1 MTPRDL
7 NDLRNLLTLF
17 SHELHAN
24 SRAKGFW
31 EDRDKILGTPQGAAL
46 VEIASLGLATMEI
59 GEAMA
64 GARKPQ
70 QDSHL
75 PYYMSLEVEIA
86 DAIIYL
92 LDLAAARNL
101 KVVDALIA
109 KTEFN
114 KTRSKMHGGKL
125 A

>member
-7 NDLRNLLTLF
+7 NDLRQLLTLF
-17 SHELHAN
+17 SHELHQN

-75 PYYMSLEVEIA
+75 PHYMSLEVEIA

-101 KVVDALIA
+101 KVVDAMLA
-109 KTEFN
+109 KAAYNT
-114 KTRSKMHGGKL
+114 TRSRMHGGKL

>member
-17 SHELHAN
+17 SHELHSN

-101 KVVDALIA
+101 RVVDAMLA
-109 KTEFN
+109 KAAYNT
-114 KTRSKMHGGKL
+114 TRSKMHGGKL

>member
-1 MTPRDL
+1 MTPKDT
-7 NDLRNLLTLF
+7 NDLRQLLTLF
-17 SHELHAN
+17 SAELHQN

-75 PYYMSLEVEIA
+75 PHYMSLEVEIA

-101 KVVDALIA
+101 RVVDAMLA
-109 KTEFN
+109 KADYN
-114 KTRSKMHGGKL
+114 RNRSRMHGGKL

>member
-1 MTPRDL
+1 MTSKDTL
-7 NDLRNLLTLF
+7 ELRQLLTLF
-17 SHELHAN
+17 SAELHAN
-24 SRAKGFW
+24 SRSKGFW

-101 KVVDALIA
+101 RVVDAMLA
-109 KTEFN
+109 KADYN
-114 KTRSKMHGGKL
+114 RSRSRMHGGKL